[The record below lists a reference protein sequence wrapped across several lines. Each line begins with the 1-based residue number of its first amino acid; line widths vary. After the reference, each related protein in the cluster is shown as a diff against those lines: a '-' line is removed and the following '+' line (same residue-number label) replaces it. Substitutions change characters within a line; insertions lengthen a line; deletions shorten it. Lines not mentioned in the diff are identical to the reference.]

1 MQNYENKNFLKE
13 LGQRVKSRRLDLG
26 LSQEELAQRCNYA
39 ARSSIN
45 RLEQGLLD
53 IPQSKV
59 MAVAKALDVTPAF
72 LMGWEEEVLMTVGDR
87 IKNRRC
93 DCNIPQNELAQKVGI
108 TKQTLYKYEK
118 NIITNIPSDEIE
130 LIAKALETTPAY
142 LMGWED
148 ENNNPLKVVKDDMRL
163 TGIEKLVI
171 TSFREADE
179 YTQGLVIRSLGLDKE
194 IEEYKKEIS

>member
-72 LMGWEEEVLMTVGDR
+72 LMGWES
-87 IKNRRC
+87 
-93 DCNIPQNELAQKVGI
+93 EL
-108 TKQTLYKYEK
+108 
-118 NIITNIPSDEIE
+118 
-130 LIAKALETTPAY
+130 
-142 LMGWED
+142 
-148 ENNNPLKVVKDDMRL
+148 NNPLKVVKDDMRL
-163 TGIEKLVI
+163 TGIEKIVI
-171 TSFREADE
+171 AAFHEADE

-194 IEEYKKEIS
+194 IEECKKRDIIKKFRIVK